1 MSSLKTLA
9 ALQKLTKNDILPIFN
24 KLGYPLPTNTRKH
37 DLLNALDE
45 YLHIEIDG
53 INSSNNNINLLA
65 LDMGLKNMS
74 LARLTL
80 SPGTKMPTLSQWFKM
95 NLDPL
100 ESQFNPINY
109 SHITCNFLYDQ
120 ILGTHP
126 TYPFH
131 LIMERQRFRTGGSS
145 AVLESTLKTNTLEAM
160 LCMGI
165 ISHNKLINDSNKA
178 ISLSASPPGAMV
190 KYWQRLFYP
199 NAKLSEKE
207 SKSFRIELVLNML
220 MSTLQACKLEPKEVK
235 SHALINSYINP
246 KDVGIHFTLS
256 NDITHGLSKWLTTKE
271 GTKSWNAAWSF
282 KANTRR
288 LWEVARLINQVN
300 TQKYKIDDNL
310 WAVKKGDDLAD
321 SLLHG
326 IAYFEYMKNRQLFLS
341 LLNKKGKLK
350 DFIQA

>member
-9 ALQKLTKNDILPIFN
+9 VSQKLTKNEIIPLFN
-24 KLGYPLPTNTRKH
+24 KLGYSLPTNTRK
-37 DLLNALDE
+37 DGLLNALDE
-45 YLHIEIDG
+45 NLHIDTNI
-53 INSSNNNINLLA
+53 INTSNNNFNLLA

-80 SPGTKMPTLSQWFKM
+80 YPGANIPTLSQWFKM

-109 SHITCNFLYDQ
+109 SHITSKFLYNQ
-120 ILGTHP
+120 MLGTHP

-131 LIMERQRFRTGGSS
+131 LIMERQRFRTGGSP

-165 ISHNKLINDSNKA
+165 ISHNKLINDPSKV

-190 KYWQRLFYP
+190 KYWQQLFYA
-199 NAKLSEKE
+199 NEKFSEKE

-220 MSTLQACKLEPKEVK
+220 MSTLKSCKLGPKVVK
-235 SHALINSYINP
+235 PHALVNSSINL
-246 KDVGIHFTLS
+246 KDVGIHFTFS
-256 NDITHGLSKWLTTKE
+256 NDITKGLSSWLTTEE
-271 GTKSWNAAWSF
+271 GIKSWNDAWSF

-300 TQKYKIDDNL
+300 TKEYIIDDNL

-326 IAYFEYMKNRQLFLS
+326 IVYFEYMKNRRLMLS
-341 LLNKKGKLK
+341 LLNKKGDLK
-350 DFIQA
+350 DFIKR